1 MRLFKPKFWKKRNI
15 LSILLTPLS
24 LIVHL
29 CIFLKK
35 KFTKIVN
42 YKIPV
47 ICVGN
52 IYIGGTG
59 KLLCLYIWRM
69 N

>member
-1 MRLFKPKFWKKRNI
+1 MRLFKPNFWKKRNI

-35 KFTKIVN
+35 KFTKIVS

-52 IYIGGTG
+52 IYMAEQA
-59 KLLCLYIWRM
+59 KLPCLYIADS
-69 N
+69 